1 MSDVK
6 GVNTIKRYFYILS
19 GSIVG
24 CVFVSGGRLMKYS
37 DEQIDEFLKQ
47 MNVNLYPRQKEVFER
62 IVNDEGYTYCYAS
75 EMWSICGGYF
85 DKEI

>member
-1 MSDVK
+1 
-6 GVNTIKRYFYILS
+6 
-19 GSIVG
+19 
-24 CVFVSGGRLMKYS
+24 MKYS